1 MLHRSWLPLA
11 LGLLLVPCSCGRIWT
26 GERVE
31 ARESQA
37 TEVEML
43 RRADRIVVG
52 VVEAVAPYS
61 DDYIV
66 KDSYDRPAIRRQVLV
81 SVRPIVEVW
90 NESDAPREA
99 EGRIQFLYVQFRG
112 LAGPW
117 VTSGPPMGIR
127 LGPAIV
133 PMRRENGRWRSVI
146 DLWPPVFQ
154 IYASEAEVGRL
165 QGEEPSLATL
175 RKLLLTVPPGKD
187 RWPLVADSALLLSHF
202 FGPVETIRE
211 LRRLAEQGGE
221 SRCSICLHL
230 ASRFRGQYQCLNELL
245 PEGRCAPDQ
254 RQWAES
260 ILSGR
265 EREGRYRLASLRSGK
280 MEGMITATMA
290 RSQAEALAVLAL
302 DDNPTVRQEAL
313 RMLGEWDLG
322 ERRSR

>member
-1 MLHRSWLPLA
+1 MSYRPQFPLA
-11 LGLLLVPCSCGRIWT
+11 LGLLPLLCGCVRIWT

-37 TEVEML
+37 SEEEML

-52 VVEAVAPYS
+52 VVEAVTPYS

-90 NESDAPREA
+90 NESDVPREA
-99 EGRIQFLYVQFRG
+99 EGRIQFLYVEFRG
-112 LAGPW
+112 LPGPW
-117 VTSGPPMGIR
+117 ATSGPPMGIR

-146 DLWPPVFQ
+146 DLWPPVFK
-154 IYASEAEVGRL
+154 IYASEAEVGLL
-165 QGEEPSLATL
+165 QGEEPSLETL
-175 RKLLLTVPPGKD
+175 RKLLLTVHPGKD
-187 RWPLVADSALLLSHF
+187 RWPSVADSALLLSHF

-211 LRRLAEQGGE
+211 LRRLADQGGE
-221 SRCSICLHL
+221 SRCAVCLHL
-230 ASRFRGQYQCLNELL
+230 ASRFRGQYRCLDQLL
-245 PEGRCAPDQ
+245 AEGRCTPDQ
-254 RQWAES
+254 RQWAAS

-265 EREGRYRLASLRSGK
+265 ERERERVLASIRAGKPHRS
-280 MEGMITATMA
+280 ME
-290 RSQAEALAVLAL
+290 RSPGEALAVLAL
-302 DDNPTVRQEAL
+302 DDDPTVRQAAL
-313 RMLGEWDLG
+313 RMLGESDAG